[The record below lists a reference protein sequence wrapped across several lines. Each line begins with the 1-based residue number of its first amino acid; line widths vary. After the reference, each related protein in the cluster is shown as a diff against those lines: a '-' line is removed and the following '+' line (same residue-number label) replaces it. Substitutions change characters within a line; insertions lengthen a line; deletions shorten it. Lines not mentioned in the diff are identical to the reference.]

1 MSEKQ
6 KIINI
11 AVIAHVDAGKSTLV
25 DAFLNQ
31 SGVFRDNETVVDC
44 VMDSDD
50 IERERGITIYSKN
63 CSVMYGDTK
72 INIVDT
78 PGHADFSSEVERIM
92 RTVDTVIL
100 LVDSSEG
107 PMPQTRFVLKK
118 SLEQGINPI
127 LLINKIDKR
136 DARIDEV
143 VDEVY
148 ELFMDLEANDRQLDF
163 PILYGIA
170 RQGIVVRDPK
180 EVEGLSV
187 EAGSY
192 TDADGR
198 PMKLKKSAK
207 GMNGLD
213 IKPLFETIVEHCSPY
228 PQEKAEEP
236 LQLQISAL
244 AYDDYIGRLGI
255 GRITKGRIKEAS
267 TVSVC
272 KEGGAVEQKKINQ
285 VFVYR
290 GLKRVAVEEAVA
302 GDIVVVSGISD
313 ISIGETICN
322 DGKPDPLPMIS
333 IEEPT
338 LSMYFMVNK
347 SPFAGK
353 VGKFVTSRHLR
364 ERLNKELEVNVGLR
378 VEDTDSTD
386 SFKVSGRGEL
396 HLSILIENM
405 RREGYELAVSKPEV
419 IMRKDETGQTLEPI
433 EEVVLSV
440 PDQYSG
446 SVISKLNLRKGM
458 MTQMHSE
465 NGYTRL
471 EYLVPT
477 RGLLGY
483 RSEFINDTQGE
494 GTMVRRFDRFDVFT
508 GEIPKRTNGVA
519 IAQEQG
525 VTTPYAIFNI
535 QERVQMFVEPQ
546 VKVYE
551 GMIVGMN
558 SRGEDMVVNP
568 CKEKKQTNMRAA
580 GSDDNIKLSPA
591 RVFTLEEALEF
602 IDDDEL
608 VEIVPDDIRLRK
620 KILSELDRRRHAR
633 KERYE

>member
-1 MSEKQ
+1 MAEKQ

-31 SGVFRDNETVVDC
+31 SGVFRDNEQVVDC
-44 VMDSDD
+44 IMDSDD

-63 CSVMYGDTK
+63 CSVMHGDVK

-78 PGHADFSSEVERIM
+78 PGHADFSSEVERIIK
-92 RTVDTVIL
+92 TVDTVIL

-127 LLINKIDKR
+127 LLINKIDKK

-148 ELFMDLEANDRQLDF
+148 ELFMDLEANDEQLDF

-170 RQGIVVRDPK
+170 RQGIVVYDPDDVK
-180 EVEGLSV
+180 GISV
-187 EAGSY
+187 EEG
-192 TDADGR
+192 DA
-198 PMKLKKSAK
+198 KIKKSAK
-207 GMNGLD
+207 GMQGLD
-213 IKPLFETIVEHCSPY
+213 ITPLFDTIIKHTQPY
-228 PQEKAEEP
+228 PDRNAEP

-244 AYDDYIGRLGI
+244 GYDDYIGRLGI
-255 GRITKGRIKEAS
+255 GRITKGVIKAGS
-267 TVSVC
+267 TV
-272 KEGGAVEQKKINQ
+272 AVAKGDGQIEQKKINQ

-290 GLKRVAVEEAVA
+290 GLKRMAVDQAEA
-302 GDIVVVSGISD
+302 GDIVVISGIAD
-313 ISIGETICN
+313 ISIGETIC
-322 DGKPDPLPMIS
+322 DPADSQPLEMIH

-353 VGKFVTSRHLR
+353 SGKFVTSRHIR
-364 ERLNKELEVNVGLR
+364 ERLNKELEVNVGLK
-378 VEDTDSTD
+378 VEETDSTD

-419 IMRKDETGQTLEPI
+419 IMRRGDHNQVQEPI

-440 PDQYSG
+440 PDEYSG
-446 SVISKLNLRKGM
+446 SVISKLNVRKGM
-458 MTQMHSE
+458 MQEMHSE
-465 NGYTRL
+465 NGFTHL

-483 RSEFINDTQGE
+483 RSEFINDTRGE
-494 GTMVRRFDRFDVFT
+494 GTMVRRFAKFDDYM
-508 GEIPKRTNGVA
+508 GEIPQRTNGVA
-519 IAQEQG
+519 IAQEEG
-525 VTTPYAIFNI
+525 VATPYAIFNI
-535 QERVQMFVEPQ
+535 SERVQMFIEPGT
-546 VKVYE
+546 KVYE
-551 GMIVGMN
+551 GMIIGMN
-558 SRGEDMVVNP
+558 ARSDDMVVNP
-568 CKEKKQTNMRAA
+568 CKAKKATNMRAA
-580 GSDDNIKLSPA
+580 GSDDNIKLAPA
-591 RVFTLEEALEF
+591 RTFTLEEALEF

-620 KILSELDRRRHAR
+620 KYLKELERRRSGR
-633 KERYE
+633 KIKQED

>member
-1 MSEKQ
+1 MAEKQ

-31 SGVFRDNETVVDC
+31 SGVFRDNEQVVDC
-44 VMDSDD
+44 IMDSDD

-63 CSVMYGDTK
+63 CSVMHGDVK

-78 PGHADFSSEVERIM
+78 PGHADFSSEVERIIK
-92 RTVDTVIL
+92 TVDTVIL

-127 LLINKIDKR
+127 LLINKIDKK

-148 ELFMDLEANDRQLDF
+148 ELFMDLEANDEQLDF

-170 RQGIVVRDPK
+170 RQGIVVYDPDDVK
-180 EVEGLSV
+180 GISV
-187 EAGSY
+187 EEG
-192 TDADGR
+192 DA
-198 PMKLKKSAK
+198 KIKKSAK
-207 GMNGLD
+207 GMQGLD
-213 IKPLFETIVEHCSPY
+213 ITPLFDTIIKHTQPY
-228 PQEKAEEP
+228 PDRNAEP

-244 AYDDYIGRLGI
+244 GYDDYIGRLGI
-255 GRITKGRIKEAS
+255 GRITKGVIKAGS
-267 TVSVC
+267 TV
-272 KEGGAVEQKKINQ
+272 AVAKGDGQIEQKKINQ

-290 GLKRVAVEEAVA
+290 GLKRMAVDQAEA
-302 GDIVVVSGISD
+302 GDIVVISGIAD
-313 ISIGETICN
+313 ISMGETIC
-322 DGKPDPLPMIS
+322 DPADPKPLEMIH

-353 VGKFVTSRHLR
+353 SGKFVTSRHIR
-364 ERLNKELEVNVGLR
+364 ERLNKELEVNVGLK
-378 VEDTDSTD
+378 VEETDSTD

-419 IMRKDETGQTLEPI
+419 IMRRGDHNQVQEPI

-440 PDQYSG
+440 PDEYSG
-446 SVISKLNLRKGM
+446 SVISKLNVRKGM
-458 MTQMHSE
+458 MQEMHSE
-465 NGYTRL
+465 NGFTHL

-483 RSEFINDTQGE
+483 RSEFINDTRGE
-494 GTMVRRFDRFDVFT
+494 GTMVRRFAKFDDYV
-508 GEIPKRTNGVA
+508 GEIPQRTNGVA
-519 IAQEQG
+519 IAQEEG
-525 VTTPYAIFNI
+525 VATPYAIFNI
-535 QERVQMFVEPQ
+535 SERVQMFIEPGT
-546 VKVYE
+546 KVYE
-551 GMIVGMN
+551 GMIIGMN
-558 SRGEDMVVNP
+558 ARSDDMVVNP
-568 CKEKKQTNMRAA
+568 CKAKKATNMRAA
-580 GSDDNIKLSPA
+580 GSDDNIKLAPA
-591 RVFTLEEALEF
+591 RTFTLEEALEF

-620 KILSELDRRRHAR
+620 KYLKELERRRSGR
-633 KERYE
+633 KIKQED

>member
-31 SGVFRDNETVVDC
+31 SGVFRANEEIVDC

-63 CSVMYGDTK
+63 CSVMHNDVK

-92 RTVDTVIL
+92 KTVDTVIL

-118 SLEQGINPI
+118 SLEQGLNPI
-127 LLINKIDKR
+127 LFINKLDKK

-148 ELFMDLEANDRQLDF
+148 ELFMDLEANDEQLDF

-170 RQGIVVRDPK
+170 RQGIAVRDPQDVLGM
-180 EVEGLSV
+180 EIGEG
-187 EAGSY
+187 EN
-192 TDADGR
+192 
-198 PMKLKKSAK
+198 KIKKSPT
-207 GMNGLD
+207 GYGGLTLE
-213 IKPLFETIVEHCSPY
+213 PLFETIIEHVQPY
-228 PQEKAEEP
+228 PDKNEEP
-236 LQLQISAL
+236 LQLQVSTL

-255 GRITKGRIKEAS
+255 GRITQG
-267 TVSVC
+267 TL
-272 KEGGAVEQKKINQ
+272 KEGQTVGVAKEDGTVVQRKVNQ

-290 GLKRVAVEEAVA
+290 GLKRMAVEQAEA
-302 GDIVVVSGISD
+302 GDIVVISGISD
-313 ISIGETICN
+313 ISIGETITDLQN
-322 DGKPDPLPMIS
+322 PQPMEMIH

-338 LSMYFMVNK
+338 LSMNFMVNS

-353 VGKFVTSRHLR
+353 VGKYVTSRHIR
-364 ERLNKELEVNVGLR
+364 ERLNKELEVNVGLV
-378 VEDTDSTD
+378 VEETDSTD
-386 SFKVSGRGEL
+386 CFKVSGRGEL

-405 RREGYELAVSKPEV
+405 RREGYELAVSKPQV
-419 IMRKDETGQTLEPI
+419 ICHRGEHGQTQEPI
-433 EEVVLSV
+433 EEVVISV
-440 PDQYSG
+440 PDEYAG
-446 SVISKLNLRKGM
+446 TVINKLNIRKGM
-458 MTQMHSE
+458 MRQMSGE
-465 NGYTRL
+465 NGYSRL

-483 RSEFINDTQGE
+483 RSEFINDTRGE
-494 GTMVRRFDRFDVFT
+494 GTMVRRFECFDDWK
-508 GEIPKRTNGVA
+508 GDIPQRTNGVA
-519 IAQEQG
+519 IAQEEG
-525 VTTPYAIFNI
+525 VCTPYALNTIS
-535 QERVQMFVEPQ
+535 ERVQMFVEPGT
-546 VKVYE
+546 KVYE

-558 SRGEDMVVNP
+558 SRNDDMVVNP
-568 CKEKKQTNMRAA
+568 CKAKKATNMRAA
-580 GSDDNIKLSPA
+580 GTDDAVKQPPA
-591 RVFTLEEALEF
+591 RIFTLEEALEF
-602 IDDDEL
+602 IRAGL
-608 VEIVPDDIRLRK
+608 
-620 KILSELDRRRHAR
+620 
-633 KERYE
+633 